1 MPADFR
7 NTIPMSAATLLP
19 WAFSVMLLTVRLTM
33 AVALSPA
40 LSSYGVPGMVRFA
53 LTVALALLTFA
64 HRSAVPAAA
73 GWLAT
78 PGAMI
83 VPVLAEVFIGAL
95 LGLGVHVL
103 LAALALAGRLM
114 DVQIGF
120 AIGSVFDPVTRTSSN
135 VLGSLVSLLG
145 VTIFVISNAH
155 LRLAELVAGSIDL
168 LPLGQMPA
176 LNDPMQPLLAAG
188 SMFALG
194 LAFAGPVALALL
206 LTDVAIAVTSR
217 NMPQL
222 NVLVLAIP
230 VKVIVGYLVLAVAL
244 TGWAPL
250 MQQALAQAVRVLGT
264 R

>member
-1 MPADFR
+1 
-7 NTIPMSAATLLP
+7 MSATLLLP
-19 WAFSVMLLTVRLTM
+19 WALSVMLLAVRLTM

-40 LSSYGVPGMVRFA
+40 LSSYGVPAIVRFS
-53 LTVALALLTFA
+53 LIVVLAVLTFA
-64 HRSAVPAAA
+64 DRSPVAGAA
-73 GWLAT
+73 GWVVS
-78 PGAMI
+78 PGAMV
-83 VPVLAEVFIGAL
+83 VPVMAEIFIGAL

-135 VLGSLVSLLG
+135 VLGSLMSLLG
-145 VTIFVISNAH
+145 VTLFFVSGAH
-155 LRLAELVAGSIDL
+155 LRLAALIASSIDL
-168 LPLGQMPA
+168 LPLGEMPA
-176 LNDPMQPLLAAG
+176 LNDPLQPLLAAG

-194 LAFAGPVALALL
+194 LAFAGPVAVALL
-206 LTDVAIAVTSR
+206 LTDVAIAVASR

-230 VKVIVGYLVLAVAL
+230 VKVIVGYLVLAVAV
-244 TGWAPL
+244 TTWAPL
-250 MQQALAQAVRVLGT
+250 MEQALGQAVRVMET

>member
-1 MPADFR
+1 MPA
-7 NTIPMSAATLLP
+7 
-19 WAFSVMLLTVRLTM
+19 
-33 AVALSPA
+33 AVA
-40 LSSYGVPGMVRFA
+40 
-53 LTVALALLTFA
+53 
-64 HRSAVPAAA
+64 
-73 GWLAT
+73 WLAT
-78 PGAMI
+78 PGAMLA
-83 VPVLAEVFIGAL
+83 PVLAEIFIGAL

-145 VTIFVISNAH
+145 VTLFVISNAH
-155 LRLAELVAGSIDL
+155 LRLAQLIASSIDL
-168 LPLGQMPA
+168 LPLGEMPV
-176 LNDPMQPLLAAG
+176 LGDPMQPLLAAG
-188 SMFALG
+188 AMFALG
-194 LAFAGPVALALL
+194 LAFAGPVAVALL
-206 LTDVAIAVTSR
+206 LTDVAIAVVSR

-230 VKVIVGYLVLAVAL
+230 IKVLVGYLVLAIAV

-250 MQQALAQAVRVLGT
+250 MQQALAQTLRVMET

>member
-1 MPADFR
+1 
-7 NTIPMSAATLLP
+7 MSSATLLP
-19 WAFSVMLLTVRLTM
+19 WAFSVMLLTVRLSV

-40 LSSYGVPGMVRFA
+40 LSSYGVPAMVRVA
-53 LTVALALLTFA
+53 LTIALALLTFS
-64 HRSAVPAAA
+64 HRAPLPAAT

-78 PGAMI
+78 PGTMI
-83 VPVLAEVFIGAL
+83 APVLAEIFIGAL

-103 LAALALAGRLM
+103 LAAFALAGRLM

-135 VLGSLVSLLG
+135 VLGSLMSLLG
-145 VTIFVISNAH
+145 VVLFVTSNAH
-155 LRLAELVAGSIDL
+155 LELARLVASSIDL

-188 SMFALG
+188 SMFAFG
-194 LAFAGPVALALL
+194 LAFAGPVAVALL
-206 LTDVAIAVTSR
+206 LTDVAIAVASR

-230 VKVIVGYLVLAVAL
+230 VKVIVAYLVLSIAVV
-244 TGWAPL
+244 GWGPL
-250 MQQALAQAVRVLGT
+250 MQHALGQTLRVLEAH
-264 R
+264 